1 MAKILEAAKERKA
14 MAEKM
19 SQATI
24 LDQGGPGAVATLEG
38 QYDAGEGLAKASEGH
53 S

>member
-24 LDQGGPGAVATLEG
+24 LDQENTNHNGKSSPVMPFET
-38 QYDAGEGLAKASEGH
+38 
-53 S
+53 